1 MLLDDLSGRPSSD
14 DEDRDPHK
22 VHFNP
27 PVFTLW
33 KGRFVIRLSFIRYV
47 TFTIIGISLLWPWN
61 AFLSASA
68 YYGERFANSPKLVKV
83 YSSTMMSVSTVTST
97 LYNYYLSQSQTGVSY
112 NHRLNLGLGITIAI
126 FVIMAILSISE
137 TFISMGDESFFTM
150 LMLMVFVSSLATC
163 LAQNGTMAIVNVLGG
178 VFANGVMVGQ
188 AIAGVLPSIALIL
201 SILLVEHANLKKGD
215 GDDDPQ
221 YQPVEKNY
229 GVFIY
234 YITAS
239 IIATISMLL
248 FYCINYFELETNYS
262 ALHIND
268 DDTEAVAASNLYMET
283 EIEDGA
289 EEEIVQKAHVP
300 FGLLWSKL
308 KLIVMTIFFTFSITL
323 IFPVFASTVTSI
335 HKDESKH
342 VFFQNSI
349 YIPFIYLIWN
359 LGDLTGRILCGYRFF
374 IITNPR
380 LLIFYSLC
388 RILFVPLFLTCNING
403 NGAVMKSDFW
413 YIFLQL
419 VFGVSNG
426 QLCTSSFMII
436 RDYCDTDDEKEAAGG
451 FSTVF
456 LSVGLAVGSLFS
468 YLLVAAIS

>member
-1 MLLDDLSGRPSSD
+1 MLLDLAASHSGASSD
-14 DEDRDPHK
+14 DEDRDTHR

-27 PVFTLW
+27 PVFSLW
-33 KGRFVIRLSFIRYV
+33 KGYTVRLSLLRYL

-126 FVIMAILSISE
+126 FVLMAVLSVSD
-137 TFISMGDESFFTM
+137 TFIAMGDEAFFTM

-201 SILLVEHANLKKGD
+201 SILLVEHAKMKDSD
-215 GDDDPQ
+215 GNER
-221 YQPVEKNY
+221 QPVEKNY

-239 IIATISMLL
+239 IIATVSMLL
-248 FYCINYFELETNYS
+248 FYWINYYELETNYS
-262 ALHIND
+262 ALHDAD
-268 DDTEAVAASNLYMET
+268 DDDVEAADDLYLET

-289 EEEIVQKAHVP
+289 EDEIVQKSHVA
-300 FGLLWSKL
+300 FGLLWRKL
-308 KLIVMTIFFTFSITL
+308 KLIVLTIFLTFSITL
-323 IFPVFASTVTSI
+323 IFPVFASTVTSV
-335 HKDESKH
+335 HKESKN
-342 VFFQNSI
+342 VFFHNNI

-359 LGDLTGRILCGYRFF
+359 LGDLAGRILCGYRFF
-374 IITNPR
+374 IITKPR
-380 LLIFYSLC
+380 LLILYSLA

-403 NGAVMKSDFW
+403 NGAMISSDLW

-419 VFGVSNG
+419 VFGISNG